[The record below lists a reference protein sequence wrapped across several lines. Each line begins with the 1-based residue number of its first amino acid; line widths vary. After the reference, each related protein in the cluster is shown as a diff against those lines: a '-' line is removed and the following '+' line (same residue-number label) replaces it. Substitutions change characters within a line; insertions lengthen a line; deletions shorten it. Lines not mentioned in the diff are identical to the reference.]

1 MSSQTT
7 PTDKKSQSRTAATIQ
22 AVLQRLPLISHV
34 VMLILAL
41 YGPTRGQYYV
51 AAVFFTL
58 HIVLVSSQLRTAY
71 GMIRSVTFL
80 FVPYIFAPQFFS
92 KVFPRQALTSFRLL
106 SVDVFTLFALMPKLI
121 GGIIT
126 LNSPRKPIP
135 RLSRQSTRLARSPI
149 SL

>member
-1 MSSQTT
+1 MALGSRSSRRGSRPLLVRWRHGTMSSQTT

-34 VMLILAL
+34 VMLFLAL
-41 YGPTRGQYYV
+41 YGPTQGQYYV

-80 FVPYIFAPQFFS
+80 VVPNTSPQFFS
-92 KVFPRQALTSFRLL
+92 
-106 SVDVFTLFALMPKLI
+106 
-121 GGIIT
+121 
-126 LNSPRKPIP
+126 
-135 RLSRQSTRLARSPI
+135 
-149 SL
+149 